1 MNKIQLIGNIG
12 KDAEAK
18 TFDNGGKIVNFTMA
32 TTKRGYTSSDGRKIE
47 DKTTWH
53 NCVVRKKGLSDIAET
68 YLKKGMK
75 VYVEGELDIRE
86 YEKDGIKR
94 YIPEVIVDSIELL
107 TPKSDSQSHQEPKDD
122 FPF

>member
-12 KDAEAK
+12 KDAETK

-53 NCVVRKKGLSDIAET
+53 NCIVRKKGLSDVAEN
-68 YLKKGMK
+68 YIKKGMK
-75 VYVEGELDIRE
+75 VYVEGELEIRE

-94 YIPEVIVDSIELL
+94 YVPEVIVDTIELL
-107 TPKSDSQSHQEPKDD
+107 TPKEQPTQSSFENND